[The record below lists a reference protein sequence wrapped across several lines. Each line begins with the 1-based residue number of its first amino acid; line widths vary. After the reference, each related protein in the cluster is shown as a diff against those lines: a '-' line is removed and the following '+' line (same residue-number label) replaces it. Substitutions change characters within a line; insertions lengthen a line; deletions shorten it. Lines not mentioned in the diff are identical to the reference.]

1 MTILERLG
9 GEVQNRDGDLP
20 RMAYHWDAE
29 TEILSGSADV
39 VGREGLTGS
48 IELEDDRGAVVTL
61 DFEGGLMRG
70 VEVVVWPP
78 VKTRE
83 ALRAPRPVSGG
94 EFVVPTLSD
103 QAVAVVEIDVPLS
116 AESSADE
123 TVIHLRVGSG
133 RPARTVALA
142 ENLLLDLDAK
152 GELTG
157 LWLLDV
163 PPFPTEREL
172 G

>member
-9 GEVQNRDGDLP
+9 GEVQSHDGDLP
-20 RMAYHWDAE
+20 CMTYHWDAE
-29 TEILSGSADV
+29 TEILSGHADV
-39 VGREGLTGS
+39 EGREGLTGS
-48 IELEDDRGAVVTL
+48 IELEDARGAVVTL

-78 VKTRE
+78 VKTKE
-83 ALRAPRPVSGG
+83 TLTAPRPVSGG
-94 EFVVPTLSD
+94 HLVVPTLSD
-103 QAVAVVEIDVPLS
+103 QGVAVVEIDVPLA

-123 TVIHLRVGSG
+123 SVIHLRVGSG

-152 GELTG
+152 SEIAG

-163 PPFPTEREL
+163 PKFPTEREL

>member
-9 GEVQNRDGDLP
+9 GEVRSREEDLP
-20 RMAYHWDAE
+20 RMTYHWDAE
-29 TEILSGSADV
+29 TEILSGSAEV
-39 VGREGLTGS
+39 AGREGLTGS
-48 IELEDDRGAVVTL
+48 IELEDARGAVVTL
-61 DFEGGLMRG
+61 DLQGGLLRG

-83 ALRAPRPVSGG
+83 TLAPPRPVCGA
-94 EFVVPTLSD
+94 EVVVPTLSD
-103 QAVAVVEIDVPLS
+103 QGVAVVEIDVPLA

-123 TVIHLRVGSG
+123 SVIHLRVGSG
-133 RPARTVALA
+133 RPAKTVALA
-142 ENLLLDLDAK
+142 QNLLLDLDAR
-152 GELTG
+152 GDVAG

-172 G
+172 A

>member
-1 MTILERLG
+1 MSILERLG
-9 GEVQNRDGDLP
+9 GEVQPRDGDQP
-20 RMAYHWDAE
+20 RMTFHWDAE

-39 VGREGLTGS
+39 AGRDGLTGS
-48 IELEDDRGAVVTL
+48 IELEDARGAVVTL
-61 DFEGGLMRG
+61 DFDGGLMRG

-78 VKTRE
+78 VKSKD
-83 ALRAPRPVSGG
+83 ALAAPRPVSGG
-94 EFVVPTLSD
+94 VLVVPTLSD
-103 QAVAVVEIDVPLS
+103 QGVAVVEIDVPLA

-123 TVIHLRVGSG
+123 SVIHLRVGSG
-133 RPARTVALA
+133 RPAKTVALA

-152 GELTG
+152 GDMAG

>member
-9 GEVQNRDGDLP
+9 GEVQPSDGELP
-20 RMAYHWDAE
+20 RMTYQWDPE
-29 TEILSGSADV
+29 TEILSGGAEV
-39 VGREGLTGS
+39 AGRDGLTGS
-48 IELEDDRGAVVTL
+48 IELEDARGAVVTL
-61 DFEGGLMRG
+61 DFEGGCMRG

-83 ALRAPRPVSGG
+83 PLAAPPPVSGG
-94 EFVVPTLSD
+94 VLVIPTLSD
-103 QAVAVVEIDVPLS
+103 QGVAVVEIDVPLS

-123 TVIHLRVGSG
+123 SVIHVRVGSG

-152 GELTG
+152 GEMAG